1 MRLVLIFAALVGGGY
16 WLSAWSKRLGPART
30 AQALRWVTVAVGV
43 VVLLLLALRGG
54 ATLLLP
60 LLLLLIPLL
69 MRWRALWQPLPNASS
84 GSNSSSAA
92 GDSRS
97 EVVTRFLRMS
107 LEHASGAM
115 QGTVLEGRFAGREL
129 SGLNLEELLAL
140 WRDCQVDPRSVAVLE
155 TYLDRVRGDDWRE
168 TLNHEHEQ
176 KSGPKRT
183 AMDRQEAYEILGLKT
198 EASLEEIKAAHRRLM
213 QRIHPDRGG
222 SAYLAA
228 RINQARDLLLG
239 K

>member
-1 MRLVLIFAALVGGGY
+1 MRLVLILAALVGGVY
-16 WLSAWSKRLGPART
+16 CLSAWSKRLGPARST
-30 AQALRWVTVAVGV
+30 QALRWVTVAVGV

-69 MRWRALWQPLPNASS
+69 MRWRPLWQPLPSASG
-84 GSNSSSAA
+84 GSNASSAA
-92 GDSRS
+92 GNSRS

-140 WRDCQVDPRSVAVLE
+140 WRECQVDPRSVAVLE
-155 TYLDRVRGDDWRE
+155 TYLDRARGDDWRE

-183 AMDRQEAYEILGLKT
+183 AMDRQEAYEILGLNR
-198 EASLEEIKAAHRRLM
+198 S
-213 QRIHPDRGG
+213 QP
-222 SAYLAA
+222 
-228 RINQARDLLLG
+228 
-239 K
+239 